1 MAANELLL
9 VDLFNLIYNLTW
21 LVFLT
26 HKHYGRMTTR
36 AGHIFELNV
45 LLNATIINL
54 LWILLVDLELLPSS
68 IMSEIL
74 NTANLYTF
82 MAAIACSQIET
93 IVFLKT
99 LNVNTMMTNTAAK
112 IILATT
118 IFSFG
123 LAVITRLT
131 LSTITVRQSEMLFC
145 DYLTPIEFYLMTIP
159 LTVVLAIVL
168 LALGFG
174 VFRGIQ
180 IKRTR
185 VSGICLENLTLD
197 NLEQGHE
204 IRLRSRDAVND
215 TPRLFTRQVV
225 IPELDQVIAREMI
238 EEDLV
243 IQDIELASI
252 ETNFSSD
259 HEMIDEIGCEPRPPR
274 EIIEEILDLVIQETS
289 FSTHVMTE
297 EIGCEPTPQIDI
309 LEEDLVIQDIELA
322 SIETTSSTD
331 PVMMDEIGC
340 VPIPLPV
347 IMKTIQKYMRNT
359 MLSLLILTFFILPWY
374 SASLYGFITD
384 SGCEDPNIKLMVE
397 IIYYGWYIVT
407 FLLPFLIKLKL
418 DRLSK

>member
-26 HKHYGRMTTR
+26 HKHYGRVTTR

-45 LLNATIINL
+45 LLNATIINF

-74 NTANLYTF
+74 DTANLYTF

-99 LNVNTMMTNTAAK
+99 WNVNTMTTNTAGK

-145 DYLTPIEFYLMTIP
+145 DYLTPMEFYRTTIP
-159 LTVVLAIVL
+159 LTAVLAIVL

-174 VFRGIQ
+174 VFRGLQ

-185 VSGICLENLTLD
+185 DSGICLENLTLET
-197 NLEQGHE
+197 LEQGHE
-204 IRLRSRDAVND
+204 IRIRLRSRDAVND
-215 TPRLFTRQVV
+215 TPRLFTKQVV

-238 EEDLV
+238 EEELV
-243 IQDIELASI
+243 IQDIKLASI

-274 EIIEEILDLVIQETS
+274 EIIEEDLVIQETS
-289 FSTHVMTE
+289 FSTHVMTD

-331 PVMMDEIGC
+331 PVMIDDIGC

-359 MLSLLILTFFILPWY
+359 LMSLLILTFFILPWY

-397 IIYYGWYIVT
+397 MVDYGWYVVT
-407 FLLPFLIKLKL
+407 YLLPFLIKLKL